1 MIIQTDPKL
10 KMCSLDFNRNLFQV
24 LNLFLGEN
32 GIILGTRYPRL
43 AGPLEKQGTSGG
55 REKTLD
61 GKNLD

>member
-24 LNLFLGEN
+24 LNLFWGEN
-32 GIILGTRYPRL
+32 GIILGT
-43 AGPLEKQGTSGG
+43 ADWQVPLEKQGTSGG